1 MLCKEGVVVIVL
13 LLLTSMVA
21 VVLLLLMMMMMLM
34 LMLLRYLHLDFPNR
48 RMNSTPLRMA
58 VIFVTCFFRGEG
70 ERERERED

>member
-21 VVLLLLMMMMMLM
+21 VVLLLLMMMMMMMLM

-70 ERERERED
+70 ERERID

>member
-21 VVLLLLMMMMMLM
+21 VVLLLLMMMMMMLM

-70 ERERERED
+70 ERERID